1 MRQSKLFTKTRKE
14 SPKDEVSL
22 NAQLLIQAGFI
33 NKEIAGVY
41 SYLPLGLRVLKKIE
55 RIVRNE
61 MDAIGGQEIL
71 MSTLQEKEVW
81 EKTNRWNDEVVDNW
95 FKTTLKNGTELGLA
109 FTHEE
114 PTTRMMKN
122 FISSYK
128 DLPVY
133 VYDVRTVFRNE
144 ARAKSGIMRGR
155 EFFWKA
161 LYSFSRNEE
170 EHNNYYEKAKN
181 AYKNIFKQVG
191 LGDKTYLTFASG
203 GSFSKYSYEFQT
215 ISKAGED
222 TIYINKEREIAINK
236 EVYTNEVLNDLDL
249 KKEELIEEKAI
260 EVGNIFSLG
269 TKFSSALDLK
279 YLDEKGK
286 EQFVYM
292 GSYGIGISRLMG
304 VIAEIYNDKKGLAW
318 PESVAPFKVHLVSLN
333 KNEEAE
339 KIYQDFKKAHI
350 EVLFDDREDSSP
362 GEKLKDVD
370 LIGCPYRIIVSEKT
384 LKEKSVE
391 LKKRFEEKTELI
403 KIEKLINYFHK
414 KINL

>member
-55 RIVRNE
+55 HIIRDE

-71 MSTLQEKEVW
+71 MATLQEKEAW
-81 EKTNRWNDEVVDNW
+81 EKTNRWNDDVVDNW

-170 EHNNYYEKAKN
+170 EHNNYYENAKK
-181 AYKNIFKQVG
+181 AYKNIFKRVG
-191 LGDKTYLTFASG
+191 LGDKTYLTFADG
-203 GSFSKYSYEFQT
+203 GSFSKYSHEFQT

-222 TIYINKEREIAINK
+222 TIYVNKEREIAINK
-236 EVYTNEVLNDLDL
+236 EVYTKKVLNDLDL
-249 KKEELIEEKAI
+249 KKEKLIEEKAI

-269 TKFSSALDLK
+269 IKFSSALDLK

-304 VIAEIYNDKKGLAW
+304 VIAEIYNDEKGLTW
-318 PESVAPFKVHLVSLN
+318 PEPVAPFKVHLISLN

-391 LKKRFEEKTELI
+391 LKKRLEEKTELI

-414 KINL
+414 KN